1 VSEEERLFSGIEY
14 SAPHRAK
21 LAGLLKN
28 KKLPPSDKQRVQEAL
43 GRYEDWVAAMRSL
56 DSEGDERVEELVRLM
71 NDYKR
76 YVELEVIWDSDHEFL
91 FRQRG
96 QLKIDN
102 SIIEE
107 FLPYLADE
115 RMVPDLKDTEYVS
128 GPYKTFSSAYF
139 TATLTNAAK
148 GGGLETRTKDQDFTV
163 GRTAHLRASFDPAF
177 PPAATVTERIY
188 LAFVA
193 AECKT
198 NLDKTMFQEAV
209 STARDIRTAIPGSR
223 YYLLCEWLDMTPIST
238 ESTDISEAIILRGRR
253 LGADQ
258 RSGLADPET
267 RRERRDWYE
276 RFLAEH
282 PIRDDR
288 ILRFVGHL
296 RTLFKPAEV
305 DEGSVAYYERAR
317 SLQR

>member
-1 VSEEERLFSGIEY
+1 VSEESELSKGRAY

-21 LAGLLKN
+21 LVGLLKN
-28 KKLPPSDKQRVQEAL
+28 RKLPASDEERVREAL
-43 GRYEDWVAAMRSL
+43 GRYEEWVAAMRCL
-56 DSEGDERVEELVRLM
+56 DAEGDERVERLVRLM

-76 YVELEVIWDSDHEFL
+76 YFELEVIWDSEHEFL

-107 FLPYLADE
+107 FLPYLVDE
-115 RMVPDLKDTEYVS
+115 RIIPDLKGIEYIS

-139 TATLTNAAK
+139 TATLTNPVK
-148 GGGLETRTKDQDFTV
+148 GGGLEIRNKDQDFTV

-177 PPAATVTERIY
+177 PPDATVTENIY

-209 STARDIRTAIPGSR
+209 STARDVRTAIPGSR

-238 ESTDISEAIILRGRR
+238 EPTDISEAIILRGKR
-253 LGADQ
+253 LGSDR
-258 RSGLADPET
+258 RSGLTDPET
-267 RRERRDWYE
+267 RRRRRDDHE
-276 RFLAEH
+276 RFLVEH
-282 PIRDDR
+282 PIRYDC
-288 ILRFVGHL
+288 ILRFVEHL
-296 RTLFKPAEV
+296 RALFKPASD
-305 DEGSVAYYERAR
+305 DEGGV
-317 SLQR
+317 LQRGYF